1 MKNALVW
8 IVLVGFLAGT
18 TGARSAGVEDASQ
31 PSHYRLAWRH
41 AEQLCQYVDK
51 GEDTWVELDKDGG
64 VFLQF
69 KETRRNCDFVELQD
83 PSRGYTFRLY
93 KDALL
98 IEGGNKGFLRFEEF
112 TRYCSGAWVK

>member
-1 MKNALVW
+1 MNNTLVW
-8 IVLVGFLAGT
+8 IVLVGFLAGS
-18 TGARSAGVEDASQ
+18 TGARDASAQDASQ
-31 PSHYRLAWRH
+31 SPHHRLAWRH

-83 PSRGYTFRLY
+83 PSRGYTFRFY

-98 IEGGNKGFLRFEEF
+98 IQGGNKGFQRFEEF
-112 TRYCSGAWVK
+112 TKYYSGEWVR